1 MKFAKLFM
9 VNGGDSVV
17 ATLRIGQMGKGK
29 MLLKKKV
36 SNNPTDVANLFS
48 LVNDISSA
56 MNLYVIK
63 DIR

>member
-1 MKFAKLFM
+1 MKSAKLFM
-9 VNGGDSVV
+9 VDNGDSVV

-36 SNNPTDVANLFS
+36 SNNPVDVASLFA

-56 MNLYVIK
+56 MNLYVTK